1 MLAIATRFSPGRR
14 VTFPVPTHDRGMIE
28 YLADLMASGAFVPML
43 DRTYPLEQIVEA
55 YEYVE
60 SGQKIGNVVITFTS
74 PACPHVLRSSDRIWF
89 RQPRPDPSR
98 TARAHRR
105 SGKRRVGQVGGASAD
120 VLRSQAEITASAA
133 SSAVIVL
140 VSTLTSGRSGGS

>member
-1 MLAIATRFSPGRR
+1 MLAIATRFGPGRR
-14 VTFPVPTHDRGMIE
+14 VKFPVPTHDRGMIE

-74 PACPHVLRSSDRIWF
+74 PA
-89 RQPRPDPSR
+89 
-98 TARAHRR
+98 
-105 SGKRRVGQVGGASAD
+105 
-120 VLRSQAEITASAA
+120 
-133 SSAVIVL
+133 
-140 VSTLTSGRSGGS
+140 